1 MATPIMGRSQA
12 TASQMREFL
21 RSRNPD
27 APDYSQLYLDIG
39 AKYGVRG
46 DLAFAQ
52 SMHETGYW
60 RFTGTVRPY
69 QNNFSGLGAVTSDTR
84 GAMFATPALG
94 IEAQIQHLY
103 GYATNAPLPAGVK
116 VVDPRFDLL
125 QRSGL
130 RGIAPNWEDLSGR
143 WAVPGVGYGE
153 SIVRLWQ
160 EMLQTPVSEPIPTP
174 PPQVDPVV
182 AQPTQPDP
190 ADPLA
195 IGLAEAMRLGL
206 LQGYED
212 NTLRPD
218 RPLTRA
224 ELAVVLKRLAER
236 LGR

>member
-1 MATPIMGRSQA
+1 
-12 TASQMREFL
+12 MREFL

-69 QNNFSGLGAVTSDTR
+69 QNNFSGLGAVTFETR

-94 IEAQIQHLY
+94 IVAQIQHLF
-103 GYATNAPLPAGVK
+103 GYATTAPLPAGVK

-130 RGIAPNWEDLSGR
+130 RGVAPNWEDLNGR
-143 WAVPGVGYGE
+143 WAVPGNGYGE
-153 SIVRLWQ
+153 NIVRLWQ
-160 EMLQTPVSEPIPTP
+160 EMLQTPVSEPVPTP
-174 PPQVDPVV
+174 PADPVV
-182 AQPTQPDP
+182 AQPQQPDLS
-190 ADPLA
+190 DPLA
-195 IGLAEAMRLGL
+195 IGLAEAVRLGL